1 MLRHITLTMLKERP
15 MSGSEITEEI
25 ETYMDWKP
33 SPGSMYPLLSN
44 LHEEG
49 LIKSSED
56 SDPALKR
63 VSITEKGLSEIEL
76 HKYHDQEIRNRS
88 KNIRKLYWRLLRG
101 MPEEIHDSYTR
112 LQDQIEEIYD
122 KIIDLERLKE
132 ILENTTNELKKL
144 EVKDN
149 E

>member
-1 MLRHITLTMLKERP
+1 
-15 MSGSEITEEI
+15 
-25 ETYMDWKP
+25 
-33 SPGSMYPLLSN
+33 
-44 LHEEG
+44 
-49 LIKSSED
+49 
-56 SDPALKR
+56 
-63 VSITEKGLSEIEL
+63 
-76 HKYHDQEIRNRS
+76 
-88 KNIRKLYWRLLRG
+88 

-122 KIIDLERLKE
+122 KIIDLERFKE

>member
-1 MLRHITLTMLKERP
+1 MLRHITLIMLKERP

-25 ETYMDWKP
+25 ESYMDWKP

-44 LHEEG
+44 LLEED
-49 LIKSSED
+49 LIKPSED
-56 SDPALKR
+56 SDPTLKR
-63 VSITEKGLSEIEL
+63 FSLTEKGEKEIKI
-76 HKYHDQEIRNRS
+76 HRHHDQEIKNRS

-101 MPEEIHDSYTR
+101 MPEEIHDSYTK

-122 KIIDLERLKE
+122 KITDMERFKE
-132 ILENTTNELKKL
+132 ILEDTTDELKKL
-144 EVKDN
+144 EKKDN